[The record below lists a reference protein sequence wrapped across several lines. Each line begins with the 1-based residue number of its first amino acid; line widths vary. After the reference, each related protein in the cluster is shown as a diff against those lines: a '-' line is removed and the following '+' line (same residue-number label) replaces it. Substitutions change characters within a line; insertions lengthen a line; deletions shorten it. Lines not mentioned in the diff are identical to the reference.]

1 MLFPDRGST
10 YLDDSHKTV
19 LSKMET
25 FYANSISMNQ
35 AFWSEAD
42 TDTKFEVGD
51 GNLWNDL
58 YGNLPSHRKRQF

>member
-35 AFWSEAD
+35 AFGVRQILIQSSKLEM
-42 TDTKFEVGD
+42 EI
-51 GNLWNDL
+51 
-58 YGNLPSHRKRQF
+58 YGTIYMEIFLLIEKRQI